1 MTHVGE
7 VTVEAGPSQARGP
20 GRVAEILLKSA
31 AGSQPAF
38 KRPGQTVIMRT
49 VTTAQAQPLPHTMP
63 AASSRA
69 AKAIV
74 TPLSPAPAVLP
85 PRPPAAA
92 PGVARVSRDLL
103 RAPRRA
109 SVEIVVPVYNEEA
122 GLEPN
127 VRRLRA
133 YLDEEFPFPALVTIA
148 DNASVDGTWAVAQRL
163 ERELPG
169 VRAFHLDQKGR
180 GRALRTVWTQSDAD
194 VVAYMDVDL
203 ATDLRALLPLVAPLL
218 SGHSDVAIGSRLA
231 HSATV
236 ERGPKREFI
245 SRTYNL
251 ILKIALRNRFSD
263 AQCGFKA
270 VSRQVALHVVP
281 HVVDDQWFFDTEL
294 LVLAERNGLRI
305 HEVPV
310 DWTDDPDSRVNIT
323 RTALDDLKGTWR
335 MIRRRWSGQD
345 QLALP
350 SGLGRRKARRA
361 RAGVLAGLR
370 GLRRLMYGHRRFLKF
385 AAVGAVN
392 TAVTFA
398 VFNACAGLGAPAAA
412 ANAAGWTAGFVNSF
426 VLNRAWTFADR
437 RDLPTGRVLTR
448 FATTNVVAFA
458 VSEAVVVAGAALLP
472 AGMTTLAHTLALNAV
487 ELVAVAVSLCVN
499 YALALRWAFRARSV

>member
-1 MTHVGE
+1 
-7 VTVEAGPSQARGP
+7 
-20 GRVAEILLKSA
+20 
-31 AGSQPAF
+31 
-38 KRPGQTVIMRT
+38 
-49 VTTAQAQPLPHTMP
+49 
-63 AASSRA
+63 
-69 AKAIV
+69 
-74 TPLSPAPAVLP
+74 
-85 PRPPAAA
+85 
-92 PGVARVSRDLL
+92 VARVSRDLL

-122 GLEPN
+122 GLERS

-163 ERELPG
+163 ERELSG

-180 GRALRTVWTQSDAD
+180 GRALRTVWTQSDAA

-231 HSATV
+231 HNANV

-251 ILKIALRNRFSD
+251 ILKLALRNRFSD

-270 VSRQVALHVVP
+270 VGRQVALNVVP
-281 HVVDDQWFFDTEL
+281 HVTDDQWFFDTEL

-310 DWTDDPDSRVNIT
+310 DWTDDPDSRVNIM

-345 QLALP
+345 HLALP
-350 SGLGRRKARRA
+350 SGLGRRKTS
-361 RAGVLAGLR
+361 RAGR

-385 AAVGAVN
+385 AAVGVAN

-398 VFNACAGLGAPAAA
+398 VFNVCARLGAPAAA

-426 VLNRAWTFADR
+426 LLNRAWTFSDR
-437 RDLPTGRVLTR
+437 RDLPASRVVAR
-448 FATTNVVAFA
+448 FAATNAVAFA
-458 VSEAVVVAGAALLP
+458 VSEAVVVTGAALLP
-472 AGMTTLAHTLALNAV
+472 ADMSALTHTLALNAV
-487 ELVAVAVSLCVN
+487 ELAAVAVSLCVN